1 MAGSAL
7 RDREQKLAFYRGV
20 LRSGGA
26 VEPAQLDIVAN
37 DLARRTS
44 QIWLWDAALAGEM
57 AAVEAPKPAEDPVP
71 APVLAPVTVAPP
83 TASAE
88 QVPPAA
94 PEFDPFAFS
103 AVVVLTRQGKAA
115 LLARLTSIESVAN
128 LLQLADAQH
137 LAVDRSLTEPA
148 RLREAILKGA
158 EQRIADRRAAA
169 S

>member
-7 RDREQKLAFYRGV
+7 RDREKKLAFYRGV

-26 VEPAQLDIVAN
+26 VDPARLDSVAD

-44 QIWLWDAALAGEM
+44 QIWLWDPALASEM
-57 AAVEAPKPAEDPVP
+57 AAVEPPPA
-71 APVLAPVTVAPP
+71 ATPP
-83 TASAE
+83 PSP
-88 QVPPAA
+88 VPPAEQTA
-94 PEFDPFAFS
+94 TPAPPEFDPFAFS
-103 AVVVLTRQGKAA
+103 AVVVLTRQGRAA
-115 LLARLTSIESVAN
+115 LLKRLAAIDDPRH

-137 LAVDRSLTEPA
+137 LGIDRSLTNPE
-148 RLREAILKGA
+148 RLREAIVKGA